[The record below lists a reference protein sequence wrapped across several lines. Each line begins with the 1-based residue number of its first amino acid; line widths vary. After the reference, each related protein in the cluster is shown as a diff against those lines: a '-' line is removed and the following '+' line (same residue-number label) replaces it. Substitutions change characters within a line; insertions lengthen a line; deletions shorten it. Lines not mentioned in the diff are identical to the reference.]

1 MRIRILNVF
10 EVPMEQTDKY
20 YVERCRNGH
29 ADDFRFLVR
38 RYQGPLLAHLAG
50 RLGSRDSAEE
60 AAQETFV
67 RAYFAIGRLKKPQ
80 SLFSWLLGIGNRVAK
95 ERQRNLQRSWQLAES
110 LSQRIS
116 AVELSADYALERAVT
131 ALPESYRQVVLLRY
145 YGGCSCSQ
153 VAEKLGMPLG
163 TVTKNLSRAYA
174 MLRKSLQQNEDCE
187 VRK

>member
-10 EVPMEQTDKY
+10 EVP
-20 YVERCRNGH
+20 
-29 ADDFRFLVR
+29 
-38 RYQGPLLAHLAG
+38 
-50 RLGSRDSAEE
+50 
-60 AAQETFV
+60 
-67 RAYFAIGRLKKPQ
+67 I
-80 SLFSWLLGIGNRVAK
+80 
-95 ERQRNLQRSWQLAES
+95 
-110 LSQRIS
+110 
-116 AVELSADYALERAVT
+116 
-131 ALPESYRQVVLLRY
+131 QVVLLRY